1 MVVNIL
7 IIFFYKPLKICIT
20 GCTSSIKDKLIRS
33 NIIKSGSGQPILIR
47 PLEMFL
53 TKDQLEIELKIL
65 EKLYPEKSKLFTNK
79 MNAYKNERKI
89 YLDKMSLT

>member
-1 MVVNIL
+1 
-7 IIFFYKPLKICIT
+7 
-20 GCTSSIKDKLIRS
+20 
-33 NIIKSGSGQPILIR
+33 
-47 PLEMFL
+47 MFL